1 MNNIKINFEIAYD
14 ELLRAGDFY
23 GIEIPEKGKLSTDS
37 EDPAYTPYID
47 VIELLKDGRLVVN
60 ETGEIIQQLTKAPD
74 MVSAILI
81 DGGLKWHI
89 ITAGDYRKIMT
100 QAKGATQSGEAIE
113 RICMLAALSMKIGDH
128 AFNKFSKKDL
138 GVAMK
143 VGVLF
148 LMD

>member
-1 MNNIKINFEIAYD
+1 MNDIKINFEMAYD

-23 GIEIPEKGKLSTDS
+23 GIEIPEEKKLNNDS

-47 VIELLKDGRLVVN
+47 VIDLLKNGRLVVN
-60 ETGEIIQQLTKAPD
+60 ETGEIIQQLNKAPD

-81 DGGLKWHI
+81 DGGLKWNI

-100 QAKGATQSGEAIE
+100 QSKGASPDGMAIE

-138 GVAMK
+138 GVSMK